1 MEISAYLQRIK
12 FEGSIRPE
20 PATLRALQ
28 LAHLTSVPF
37 ENLDIHLAR
46 PITLDLPY
54 LFNKILSHRRGGFCY
69 ELNGLFAWLL
79 RELGYHVTLLS
90 ASDAKSDGSFGPE
103 FDHLALLVQCPA
115 EMDTSHWLVDVG
127 WGDSFTEPLRL
138 EETSVQEQGLRAYR
152 IEQLDG
158 YRSLWQRNYDGTW
171 EKQYRFTLQP
181 REFGDFEAMCRYHQT
196 SPESHFTRGRICTL
210 ATQYGRISLDDSF
223 LITTENGI
231 RRERVVLCD
240 HECRSILESHF
251 GIILPQK
258 KEHGDK

>member
-1 MEISAYLQRIK
+1 MFAIRSKNLRNNLDTEGSWEPSKALPGTQRNSTMDISPYLQRIK
-12 FEGSIRPE
+12 YEGSIRPE

-54 LFNKILSHRRGGFCY
+54 LFNKIISHRRGGFCY

-115 EMDTSHWLVDVG
+115 EMDISHWLVDVG
-127 WGDSFTEPLRL
+127 WGDSFTDMGAFRWM
-138 EETSVQEQGLRAYR
+138 
-152 IEQLDG
+152 I
-158 YRSLWQRNYDGTW
+158 RS
-171 EKQYRFTLQP
+171 
-181 REFGDFEAMCRYHQT
+181 
-196 SPESHFTRGRICTL
+196 
-210 ATQYGRISLDDSF
+210 
-223 LITTENGI
+223 
-231 RRERVVLCD
+231 
-240 HECRSILESHF
+240 
-251 GIILPQK
+251 
-258 KEHGDK
+258 